1 MGSEIKG
8 VFGVTEE
15 FKTYYGTKRIDARPE
30 QGGPTGI
37 MPGYTVR
44 YPDGYLSWSPE
55 TVFEAAYQE
64 VDALSF
70 GHAIVAMK
78 EGRRVARA
86 GWAGQWIALED
97 GKGGPHIRTYTIE
110 GPVPYGRGWVASHP
124 DILANDWQILEG
136 L

>member
-1 MGSEIKG
+1 MGSEIEG

-15 FKTYYGTKRIDARPE
+15 FKTYYGMKRIDARPE
-30 QGGPTGI
+30 RNGI

-70 GHAIVAMK
+70 GHAMMAMK
-78 EGRRVARA
+78 EGHRVARSGWTGQWLA
-86 GWAGQWIALED
+86 LSETHEGMLQIRTFTTEGIVPIANGWARRD
-97 GKGGPHIRTYTIE
+97 
-110 GPVPYGRGWVASHP
+110 S
-124 DILANDWQILEG
+124 DMLANDWRILEG
-136 L
+136 